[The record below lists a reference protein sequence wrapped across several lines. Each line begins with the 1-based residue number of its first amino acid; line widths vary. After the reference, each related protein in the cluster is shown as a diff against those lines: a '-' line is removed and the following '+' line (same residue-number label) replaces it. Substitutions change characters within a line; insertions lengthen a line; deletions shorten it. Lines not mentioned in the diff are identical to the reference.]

1 MKYSKVKQI
10 QPSTLIV
17 GIDIAIQTHWAQ
29 MILQGK
35 LIGKPFSNTEYQR
48 RFRKSSHYPQSL
60 ATKIRSH

>member
-29 MILQGK
+29 MMLQGK
-35 LIGKPFSNTEYQR
+35 LIGKPFSIQNTREG
-48 RFRKSSHYPQSL
+48 FENLVTTLK
-60 ATKIRSH
+60 A